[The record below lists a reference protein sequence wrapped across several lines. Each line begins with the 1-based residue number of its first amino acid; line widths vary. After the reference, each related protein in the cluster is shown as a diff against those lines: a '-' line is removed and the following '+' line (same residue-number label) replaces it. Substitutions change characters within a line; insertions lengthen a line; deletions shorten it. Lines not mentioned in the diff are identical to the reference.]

1 MKTSDTRKKIVS
13 LPQLLAQRA
22 IWRREGRTVVWTNGC
37 FDVVHVGHVRNL
49 EAAAAEGDVLVV
61 GLNSDASTRRLK
73 GPSRPIVPQNERAEL
88 LAALSCV
95 DAVYIYEDDTAIP
108 ALREVQPEFYCK
120 GSEYAPPNGKFVPEA
135 ETVHAYGGQIRYMP
149 QIPDRSTT
157 DLVKRILERAQKPG
171 EK

>member
-1 MKTSDTRKKIVS
+1 MKKSDTRKKIVT

-22 IWRREGRTVVWTNGC
+22 IWRREKQTVVWTNGC
-37 FDVVHVGHVRNL
+37 FDVVHVGHIRNL

-88 LAALSCV
+88 LAALGCV
-95 DAVYIYEDDTAIP
+95 DAVYIFEDDTAIP
-108 ALREVQPEFYCK
+108 SLREVRPEIYCK
-120 GSEYAPPNGKFVPEA
+120 GAEYAPPNGKFVPEA
-135 ETVHAYGGQIRYMP
+135 ETVHSYGGELRYMP

-157 DLVKRILERAQKPG
+157 DLVRRILEGAPKPG
-171 EK
+171 GK